1 MKSPQEGVRI
11 GVIRPNWTR
20 PPGWARNQAGWARNQ
35 AGWARNQESDCEI
48 AANGVIYGQIVV
60 DSGIL
65 NPPATGVQ
73 LRNS

>member
-20 PPGWARNQAGWARNQ
+20 PPGWARNQ

>member
-11 GVIRPNWTR
+11 GVIRPNWTG

-35 AGWARNQESDCEI
+35 ESACGI
-48 AANGVIYGQIVV
+48 AANGVIYEQIVV